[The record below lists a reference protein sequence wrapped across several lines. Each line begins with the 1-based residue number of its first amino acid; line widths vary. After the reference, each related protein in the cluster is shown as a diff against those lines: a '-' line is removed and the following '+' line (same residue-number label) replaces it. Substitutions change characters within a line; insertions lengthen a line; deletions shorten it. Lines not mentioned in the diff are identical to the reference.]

1 MKNIKHLLDI
11 VDKQRDNIALG
22 LMSDPGLSKT
32 SQINQWAE
40 EHGRKVYEFIT
51 SQRMPS
57 EISGMPMPVDESRT
71 MEIFDFNLLLN
82 MKEGDILFFDEFTN
96 GNIMT
101 LNACLT
107 LVQDRMMLSGKKL
120 PSIIV
125 VAAGNPQG
133 RCDLLPQTKQRFLW
147 VTVKFDRTCWAEYIQ
162 ETWNMTPAKSLLDE
176 VAEQYRNFDSNTWNY
191 LTPRTAENLI
201 RIAQDISQD
210 DVFWDIFHMSNRV
223 KESIYKTIRS
233 KDEFASIKNALK
245 KRCIE
250 QKAVVPEDELT
261 NVNDLIKL
269 IDRLNKG
276 DWKGLSEIIIKAEEG
291 DFGTFG
297 NELSTWAK
305 STSQEQ
311 LSNNE

>member
-71 MEIFDFNLLLN
+71 MEIFDFNLLLD

-162 ETWNMTPAKSLLDE
+162 ETWNMSPTKNLLDE
-176 VAEQYRNFDSNTWNY
+176 IEEQYKNFDPNTWNY

-223 KESIYKTIRS
+223 KESIYKTIQS

-245 KRCIE
+245 KWCIE
-250 QKAVVPEDELT
+250 QKAVAPEEELT
-261 NVNDLIKL
+261 TVSDLIKL
-269 IDRLNKG
+269 IDQLNKG
-276 DWKGLSEIIIKAEEG
+276 DWKDLSEIIIQAEEG

-297 NELSTWAK
+297 VKLSTWAK

>member
-147 VTVKFDRTCWAEYIQ
+147 VTVKFDRTCWGDYIR
-162 ETWNMTPAKSLLDE
+162 ETWSMSPTKNLLDE
-176 VAEQYRNFDSNTWNY
+176 IEEQYRNFDPNTWNY

-223 KESIYKTIRS
+223 KESIYKTIQS

-245 KRCIE
+245 KWCIE
-250 QKAVVPEDELT
+250 QKEVAPEDELT
-261 NVNDLIKL
+261 TVNDLIKL
-269 IDRLNKG
+269 IDQLNKR
-276 DWKGLSEIIIKAEEG
+276 DWKGLSEIIIQAEEG

-297 NELSTWAK
+297 SKLSTWAK

>member
-71 MEIFDFNLLLN
+71 MEIFDFNLLLD

-147 VTVKFDRTCWAEYIQ
+147 VTVKFDRTCWGDYIR
-162 ETWNMTPAKSLLDE
+162 ETWSMSPTKNLLDE
-176 VAEQYRNFDSNTWNY
+176 IEEQYRNFDPNTWNY

-223 KESIYKTIRS
+223 KESIYKTIQS
-233 KDEFASIKNALK
+233 KDEFPSIKNALK
-245 KRCIE
+245 KWCIE
-250 QKAVVPEDELT
+250 QKAVAPEEELT
-261 NVNDLIKL
+261 TVNDLIKL
-269 IDRLNKG
+269 IDQLNKG
-276 DWKGLSEIIIKAEEG
+276 DWKDLSEIIIQAEEG

-297 NELSTWAK
+297 VKLSTWAK

>member
-162 ETWNMTPAKSLLDE
+162 ETWNMTPAKPLLDE
-176 VAEQYRNFDSNTWNY
+176 IEEQYKNFDPNTWNY

-223 KESIYKTIRS
+223 KESIYKTIQS
-233 KDEFASIKNALK
+233 KDEFPSIKNALK
-245 KRCIE
+245 KWCIE
-250 QKAVVPEDELT
+250 QKEVAPEDELT

-269 IDRLNKG
+269 IDQLNKG

-297 NELSTWAK
+297 SKLSTWAK
-305 STSQEQ
+305 STNQEQ